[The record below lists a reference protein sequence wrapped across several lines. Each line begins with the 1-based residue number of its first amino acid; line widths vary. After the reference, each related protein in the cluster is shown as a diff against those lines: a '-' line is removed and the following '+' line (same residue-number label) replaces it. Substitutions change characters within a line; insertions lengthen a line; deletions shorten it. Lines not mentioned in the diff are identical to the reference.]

1 MKKFKLSTVFLL
13 VFVLLIGLV
22 GCSSGEEASTEPEE
36 ETTEET
42 TTTEEEAVDLGG
54 RALKFANNWDMTPE
68 GGTEYGDLTVEYFE
82 KVQEKYNV
90 SVEYVVVPFE
100 EKVNQ
105 LTTSILAGE
114 PFADLV
120 SLDSTQAAQLIQQDY
135 LIPLDDILDLNTIKM
150 SDAQKQMY
158 TIDGKVYM
166 FGHQLNQSGGMY
178 YNKTMFEQAGLP
190 DPYEL
195 QQKGEWTWEAMLEA
209 AKKLT
214 TGDTYGL
221 SADPN
226 LLMEYLIATND
237 AYVLNPETYE
247 VELDSEN
254 AMEALEFMYA
264 LYNEHKVIKPNEGN
278 NWEDPRNYFTEGLVG
293 MTQGWVWEA
302 EGRADTPFEWGYVFW
317 PKGPKA
323 DDYVTPTSS
332 VEGFTIPVGVEDPE
346 IVYRIWEEMQV
357 WEMAESSVIE
367 WFETVLPSEETI
379 DTATQMLT
387 KVKTDFWKAYNL
399 EDAFYEMNDN
409 IARGVETPAQA
420 VAKVLEQAQAR
431 VDDFLNK

>member
-1 MKKFKLSTVFLL
+1 
-13 VFVLLIGLV
+13 
-22 GCSSGEEASTEPEE
+22 
-36 ETTEET
+36 
-42 TTTEEEAVDLGG
+42 
-54 RALKFANNWDMTPE
+54 
-68 GGTEYGDLTVEYFE
+68 
-82 KVQEKYNV
+82 
-90 SVEYVVVPFE
+90 
-100 EKVNQ
+100 
-105 LTTSILAGE
+105 
-114 PFADLV
+114 
-120 SLDSTQAAQLIQQDY
+120 
-135 LIPLDDILDLNTIKM
+135 
-150 SDAQKQMY
+150 
-158 TIDGKVYM
+158 M

-237 AYVLNPETYE
+237 AYLLNPETYE

>member
-54 RALKFANNWDMTPE
+54 RALKFANHWDMTPE

-237 AYVLNPETYE
+237 AYLLNPETYE

>member
-1 MKKFKLSTVFLL
+1 MKKFKVTTVFLRG
-13 VFVLLIGLV
+13 FVLLMGVV
-22 GCSSGEEASTEPEE
+22 GWSSGEEAATKPEE

>member
-54 RALKFANNWDMTPE
+54 RALKFANHWDMTPE

-135 LIPLDDILDLNTIKM
+135 LILLDDILDLNTIKM

>member
-54 RALKFANNWDMTPE
+54 RALKFANHWDMTPE

>member
-54 RALKFANNWDMTPE
+54 RAFKFANHWDMTPE

-120 SLDSTQAAQLIQQDY
+120 WLDSTQAAQLIQQDY

>member
-178 YNKTMFEQAGLP
+178 YNKTMFEQSGLP

-237 AYVLNPETYE
+237 AYLLNPETYE

>member
-237 AYVLNPETYE
+237 AYLLNPETYE

>member
-54 RALKFANNWDMTPE
+54 RALKFANHWDMTPE

-278 NWEDPRNYFTEGLVG
+278 NWEDPRNYFTEGVVG

>member
-54 RALKFANNWDMTPE
+54 RALKFANHWDMTPE

-120 SLDSTQAAQLIQQDY
+120 WLDSTQAAQLIQQDY